1 MPTWLYTIHRVLSSY
16 NMAVVIRGGLTTGT
30 ATHVTTSFLV
40 LLAWTAAG
48 CATTAWVV
56 GRRR

>member
-1 MPTWLYTIHRVLSSY
+1 VLSFY